1 MNTNQSNVIKQAV
14 VGKIHH
20 PIKSKTYRISVD
32 GEPLVLPAT
41 GSITYDIHVGDSAFG
56 LAGDH
61 IEPSVSIIND
71 KPDENEA
78 LMVLSCLGNEATVIS
93 GDAKGEKGYVLGG
106 HGGIEHTIVEFS
118 EEAMS
123 KMCID
128 DKIQIKAYGQ
138 GLALKDYPDIKVM
151 NIDPDLLNA
160 MNIQDDGKHI
170 DFPVKCHVPA
180 YLMGS
185 GIGSPNPYSGDYDI
199 MTADSNSV
207 ASFNINSLCFGDFVC
222 LLDCDNTFGRGY
234 LKGAVSIGVVVHSDC
249 VKMGHGPGIM
259 TILSSKKGQINGVI
273 SKQCNV
279 KDYIDKVNR

>member
-1 MNTNQSNVIKQAV
+1 MYTNQSDVVKQAV
-14 VGKIHH
+14 MGKIHH

-41 GSITYDIHVGDSAFG
+41 GSITYGVHVGDSAFG

-78 LMVLSCLGNEATVIS
+78 LMVLSCLGNEAVVIS

-138 GLALKDYPDIKVM
+138 GLVLASYPEIKVM

-160 MNIQDDGKHI
+160 MNIQGDGEGI
-170 DFPVKCHVPA
+170 NFPVRCHVPA

-199 MTADSNSV
+199 MTADSVSV
-207 ASFNINSLCFGDFVC
+207 ASYDIDSLRFGDFVC
-222 LLDCDNTFGRGY
+222 LLDCDNTYGRGY

-259 TILSSKKGQINGVI
+259 TILSSKKGKINGVI
-273 SKQCNV
+273 SELCNV

>member
-1 MNTNQSNVIKQAV
+1 MKTNQSVVIKQAV
-14 VGKIHH
+14 MGKIHH

-32 GEPLVLPAT
+32 GEPMVLPAT
-41 GSITYDIHVGDSAFG
+41 GSITYGVHVGDSAFG
-56 LAGDH
+56 IAGDH
-61 IEPSVSIIND
+61 IEPSVSILND

-78 LMVLSCLGNEATVIS
+78 LMILSCLGNEATVVT
-93 GDAKGEKGYVLGG
+93 GEAKGEKGYVLGG
-106 HGGIEHTIVEFS
+106 HGGIEHTIIEFS
-118 EEAMS
+118 EDAMS

-138 GLALKDYPDIKVM
+138 GLKLLEYPDIKVM

-160 MNIQDDGKHI
+160 LNLHGDGKSI

-199 MTADSNSV
+199 MTADRVSV
-207 ASFNINSLCFGDFVC
+207 ASYDIDSLCFGDFVC
-222 LLDCDNTFGRGY
+222 LMDCDNTYGRGY

-259 TILSSKKGQINGVI
+259 TILSSKKGGINGII
-273 SKQCNV
+273 SEQCNV
-279 KDYIDKVNR
+279 KDYIDKVIR